1 MPSREILYGIGCSC
15 PDRRTSLKRA
25 GRVGRATVA
34 WGSGLVNEPF
44 GEEIAVP
51 RPMERRRGRGRQAR
65 AGSHRSRRESARR
78 LPRDGSETSRIG
90 RAPERTE
97 AIGLVS
103 RRTPFLLF
111 ERFERASDILDLR
124 HGLELL
130 RERDRLSNSCST
142 PRLTGR
148 LTTLMPMSMG
158 LQS

>member
-78 LPRDGSETSRIG
+78 LPRDGSETSRIA

-111 ERFERASDILDLR
+111 WEDLSEPPISWTCATDWSSFESVTVAR
-124 HGLELL
+124 
-130 RERDRLSNSCST
+130 T
-142 PRLTGR
+142 P
-148 LTTLMPMSMG
+148 
-158 LQS
+158 